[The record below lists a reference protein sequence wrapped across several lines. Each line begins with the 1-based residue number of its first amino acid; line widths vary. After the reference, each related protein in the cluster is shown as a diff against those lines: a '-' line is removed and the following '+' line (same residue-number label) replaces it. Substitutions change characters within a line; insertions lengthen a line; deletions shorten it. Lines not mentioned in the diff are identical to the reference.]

1 MFLLILAHLSP
12 SNKVVTDQYV
22 IVIAHFLTTT
32 KGIKPFETDTY
43 YIKSL
48 SLGNGT
54 STRLSVVNSPP
65 RSFYLWKSVTRK
77 WFYVIVWFERNAFNF
92 VFSCTEL
99 PLSTVN
105 GEHQLSQVDRAA
117 KHLG

>member
-22 IVIAHFLTTT
+22 IVIAHFLTPT
-32 KGIKPFETDTY
+32 KGMKPFETDTY